1 MTRASSTE
9 IEEKRDMER
18 VTIEIDRDDL
28 PTHTDDEF
36 EEWVRFCVGYQADID
51 STNPL
56 SDMDMTAQSVMVG

>member
-1 MTRASSTE
+1 VYVRTLMSHIRL
-9 IEEKRDMER
+9 KPW

-56 SDMDMTAQSVMVG
+56 SDMDMTAQAVMVG